1 MFVKNFCFYYNRVM
15 KIEGNIEDI
24 IFHNSDNGYTVLN
37 IDNKGILTTCVG
49 KIANPSEG
57 TYLELDGEFV
67 KNGKYGEQFAFSS
80 ARVSTPKSVEGIK
93 RYLSSGLIKGIGP
106 VTAEAIVEKFGEDTL
121 EIIELNPEKLASVRG
136 VSLNKAINI
145 GESYNEIKNMQKVI
159 MFLQDYNLTT
169 NMSIKI
175 YNTYGDKTIDIMSKN
190 PYKLIEDIDGV
201 GFLTA
206 DKIAV
211 SMGLSIDSEFRV
223 RAGILHCLKDTSEK
237 GGNTYLPRDE
247 LFEMSNTLLRIESGF
262 DILFDRALEGLTI
275 DSVVK
280 CFESRGKEIVML
292 TNFYKV
298 EQAVAKKINLLNITN
313 EVVDINI
320 DSEIEDFERVNKITL
335 HEEQKKAISMA
346 VSKHISVITG
356 GPGTGKTTIVK
367 CILKILK
374 QNSNKIL
381 LLAPTGRA
389 AKRLSESCGE
399 NASTI
404 HRALEVNFKDDNK
417 SFFTYNA
424 SNKLPAEVVIVDEMS
439 MVDVT
444 LMNYL
449 MQALSNNC
457 KVVLVG
463 DKDQLPSVGA
473 GNVLHDILA
482 SEKVPYVQL
491 TQIFRQDEKSLIVSN
506 AHLINEG
513 KMPNLTN
520 KSTDFFFEERTDGFD
535 MLNTVVDLVTE
546 RLPAYSKVDPINIQ
560 VLAPMKSGIC
570 GVNRLNAELQE
581 KINPPSLRK
590 NEIRL
595 DVQIFREGDKVMQ
608 ICNNYER
615 EWARRGEDGFFV
627 EGKGVFNGDM
637 GRITKIDFQTGET
650 TVYFD
655 DDRIATYP
663 RNEITDL
670 QICYATT
677 IHKSQG
683 SEFDVVVMP
692 IVSGAGSIVTRNLLY
707 TGVTRAK
714 KLVVLVGSKKN
725 VARMVYNNF
734 IANRYSMLCEFIKQQ
749 SKKLDILYN

>member
-1 MFVKNFCFYYNRVM
+1 M
-15 KIEGNIEDI
+15 KIEGNVEDI

-37 IDNKGILTTCVG
+37 IDYDGVLTTCVG
-49 KIANPSEG
+49 KTANPNEG
-57 TYLELDGEFV
+57 EYLELEGEFV
-67 KNGKYGEQFAFSS
+67 KNGKYGEQFAFTSCRIS
-80 ARVSTPKSVEGIK
+80 APQSIEGIK
-93 RYLSSGLIKGIGP
+93 RYLASGLIKGIGP
-106 VTAEAIVEKFGEDTL
+106 VTAEAIVEKFREDTL
-121 EIIELNPEKLASVRG
+121 AIIEFSPQRLAEVRG
-136 VSLNKAINI
+136 VSVNKALNI
-145 GESYNEIKNMQKVI
+145 GESFNEIKNMQRVI

-175 YNTYGDKTIDIMSKN
+175 FNTYGDKTIDIMSKN
-190 PYKLIEDIDGV
+190 PYKLVEDIDGI
-201 GFLTA
+201 GFLSA
-206 DKIAV
+206 DKIAI
-211 SMGLSIDSEFRV
+211 SMGLSLDSEFRV
-223 RAGILHCLKDTSEK
+223 RAGILHCLKDSSEK
-237 GGNTYLPRDE
+237 AGNTYLPKLE
-247 LFEMSNTLLRIESGF
+247 LFEMTKNLLNIKDGF
-262 DILFDRALEGLTI
+262 DILFDRAIESLVIDTTI
-275 DSVVK
+275 KD
-280 CFESRGKEIVML
+280 FPSRGENIVML
-292 TNFYKV
+292 TTFYKT

-313 EVVDINI
+313 EIVNTNI
-320 DSEIEDFERVNKITL
+320 DSEIEEFERVNNLTL
-335 HEEQKKAISMA
+335 HEQQKRAIAMA

-356 GPGTGKTTIVK
+356 GPGTGKTTIIK

-374 QNSNKIL
+374 EQSNKIL

-399 NASTI
+399 KASTI
-404 HRALEVNFKDDNK
+404 HRALEVNFKDDQK

-424 SNKLPAEVVIVDEMS
+424 KNKLPVDVVVVDEMS
-439 MVDVT
+439 MVDVS

-449 MQALSNNC
+449 LSALSNNC
-457 KVVLVG
+457 KVILVG

-482 SEKVPYVQL
+482 SEKVPYVML
-491 TQIFRQDEKSLIVSN
+491 THIFRQDEKSLIVSN

-513 KMPNLTN
+513 KMPILNN
-520 KSTDFFFEERTDGFD
+520 KSTDFFFEEKSDNFD

-546 RLPAYSKVDPINIQ
+546 RLPNYTKVDPINIQ
-560 VLAPMKSGIC
+560 VLAPMRSGVC

-590 NEIRL
+590 TEIKL
-595 DVQIFREGDKVMQ
+595 DVQLFREGDKVMQ

-615 EWARRGEDGFFV
+615 TWCKRGEDGFFD

-637 GRITKIDFQTGET
+637 GTITKIDFQTGET
-650 TVYFD
+650 TVYFE
-655 DDRIATYP
+655 DDRISVYP

-692 IVSGAGSIVTRNLLY
+692 VVAGAGSIVTRNLLY

-725 VARMVYNNF
+725 IARMVYNNF
-734 IANRYSMLCEFIKQQ
+734 IANRYSMLCEFIKKQ
-749 SKKLDILYN
+749 SKMMDIMYNE

>member
-1 MFVKNFCFYYNRVM
+1 MR
-15 KIEGNIEDI
+15 IEGNIEDI

-37 IDNKGILTTCVG
+37 IDYEGELLTCVG

-57 TYLELDGEFV
+57 EYLELDGEFV
-67 KNGKYGEQFAFSS
+67 KNGKYGNQFAFSQ
-80 ARVSTPKSVEGIK
+80 ARISSPKSIEGIK
-93 RYLSSGLIKGIGP
+93 RYLASGLIKGIGP
-106 VTAEAIVEKFGEDTL
+106 VTAEAIVEKFREDTL
-121 EIIELNPEKLASVRG
+121 SVIELNPERLAEVRG
-136 VSLNKAINI
+136 VSINKAISI
-145 GESYNEIKNMQKVI
+145 GQYFNEIKNMQRVI

-175 YNTYGDKTIDIMSKN
+175 FNIYGDKAIEILSQN
-190 PYKLIEDIDGV
+190 PYKLVEDIDGI

-211 SMGLSIDSEFRV
+211 SMGLARDSEFRV
-223 RAGILHCLKDTSEK
+223 RAGILHCLKDSSEK
-237 GGNTYLPRDE
+237 SGNTYLPKLE
-247 LFEMSNTLLRIESGF
+247 LFEMTNNLLNIREGF
-262 DILFDRALEGLTI
+262 DILFDRAIESLVIDTTI
-275 DSVVK
+275 KD
-280 CFESRGKEIVML
+280 FASRGENVIML
-292 TNFYKV
+292 TSFYKT

-313 EVVDINI
+313 ENI
-320 DSEIEDFERVNKITL
+320 DENVDSEIAEFERVNKITL
-335 HEEQKKAISMA
+335 HDQQKKAVAMA

-356 GPGTGKTTIVK
+356 GPGTGKTTIIK

-374 QNSNKIL
+374 ENSNKIM

-399 NASTI
+399 QASTI

-424 SNKLPAEVVIVDEMS
+424 KNKLPVDVVIVDEMS

-457 KVVLVG
+457 KVILVG

-473 GNVLHDILA
+473 GNVLHDILV
-482 SEKVPYVQL
+482 SEKVPYVML
-491 TQIFRQDEKSLIVSN
+491 THIFRQDEKSLIVSN

-513 KMPNLTN
+513 KIPNLSN
-520 KSTDFFFEERTDGFD
+520 KSTDFFFEEKNDSYD
-535 MLNTVVDLVTE
+535 MLNTVVELVTE
-546 RLPAYSKVDPINIQ
+546 RLPNYTGVDPINIQ
-560 VLAPMKSGIC
+560 VLAPMRSGVC

-590 NEIRL
+590 NEIKL
-595 DVQIFREGDKVMQ
+595 DIQLFREGDKVMQ

-615 EWARRGEDGFFV
+615 EWHKRGEDGFFF

-637 GRITKIDFQTGET
+637 GTITKIDFQTGET

-655 DDRIATYP
+655 DDRISTYP

-692 IVSGAGSIVTRNLLY
+692 IVAGAGSIITRNLLY

-725 VARMVYNNF
+725 IARMVYNNF
-734 IANRYSMLCEFIKQQ
+734 IANRYSMLSEFIKKQ
-749 SKKLDILYN
+749 SKMMDIMYN

>member
-1 MFVKNFCFYYNRVM
+1 M

-37 IDNKGILTTCVG
+37 IDYNGVLTTCVG
-49 KIANPSEG
+49 KTANPSEG
-57 TYLELDGEFV
+57 EYLELEGEFV

-80 ARVSTPKSVEGIK
+80 SRVSAPQSIEGIK
-93 RYLSSGLIKGIGP
+93 RYLASGLIKGIGP
-106 VTAEAIVEKFGEDTL
+106 VTAEAIVEKFREDTL
-121 EIIELNPEKLASVRG
+121 SIIEFSPQRLAEVRG
-136 VSLNKAINI
+136 VSVNKAISI
-145 GESYNEIKNMQKVI
+145 GESFNEIKNMQRVI
-159 MFLQDYNLTT
+159 MFLQEYNLTT

-175 YNTYGDKTIDIMSKN
+175 FNTYGDKTIDIMSKN
-190 PYKLIEDIDGV
+190 PYKLVEDIDGI

-206 DKIAV
+206 DKIAI
-211 SMGLSIDSEFRV
+211 SMGLSLDSEFRV
-223 RAGILHCLKDTSEK
+223 RAGILHSLKDTSEK
-237 GGNTYLPRDE
+237 SGNTYLPKIE
-247 LFEMSNTLLRIESGF
+247 LFEMTKNLLNIREGF
-262 DILFDRALEGLTI
+262 DILFDRAIESLVIDATI
-275 DSVVK
+275 KD
-280 CFESRGKEIVML
+280 FPSRGENVIML
-292 TNFYKV
+292 TSFYKT
-298 EQAVAKKINLLNITN
+298 EQSVAKKINLLNITN
-313 EVVDINI
+313 EIVDSNVDI
-320 DSEIEDFERVNKITL
+320 EIAEFERINKITL

-356 GPGTGKTTIVK
+356 GPGTGKTTIIK

-374 QNSNKIL
+374 EKSSKIM

-389 AKRLSESCGE
+389 AKRLSESCDE
-399 NASTI
+399 QASTI
-404 HRALEVNFKDDNK
+404 HRALEVNFKDDQK

-424 SNKLPAEVVIVDEMS
+424 KNKLPVDVVIVDEMS

-449 MQALSNNC
+449 LSALSNNC
-457 KVVLVG
+457 KVILVG

-482 SEKVPYVQL
+482 SEKVPYVML

-513 KMPNLTN
+513 KMPVLSN
-520 KSTDFFFEERTDGFD
+520 KSTDFFFEEKQDNFD
-535 MLNTVVDLVTE
+535 MLNTVVELVTE
-546 RLPAYSKVDPINIQ
+546 RLPNYAKVDPINIQ
-560 VLAPMKSGIC
+560 VLAPMRSGVC

-581 KINPPSLRK
+581 KINPPSIRK
-590 NEIRL
+590 NEIKL
-595 DVQIFREGDKVMQ
+595 DIQLFREGDKVMQ

-615 EWARRGEDGFFV
+615 TWHKRGEDGFFA

-637 GRITKIDFQTGET
+637 GTITKIDFQTGET

-655 DDRIATYP
+655 DDRISTYP

-692 IVSGAGSIVTRNLLY
+692 IVAGAGSIVTRNLLY

-725 VARMVYNNF
+725 IARMVYNNF
-734 IANRYSMLCEFIKQQ
+734 IANRYSMLCEFIKKQ
-749 SKKLDILYN
+749 SKMMDILYN

>member
-1 MFVKNFCFYYNRVM
+1 MR
-15 KIEGNIEDI
+15 IEGNIEDI

-37 IDNKGILTTCVG
+37 IDYEGELLTCVG

-57 TYLELDGEFV
+57 EYLELEGEFV
-67 KNGKYGEQFAFSS
+67 KNGKYGNQFAFSQ
-80 ARVSTPKSVEGIK
+80 ARISSPKSIEGIK
-93 RYLSSGLIKGIGP
+93 RYLASGLIKGIGP
-106 VTAEAIVEKFGEDTL
+106 VTAEAIVEKFREDTL
-121 EIIELNPEKLASVRG
+121 SVIELNPERLAEVRG
-136 VSLNKAINI
+136 VSINKAISI
-145 GESYNEIKNMQKVI
+145 GQYFNEIKNMQRVI

-175 YNTYGDKTIDIMSKN
+175 FNIYGDKAIEILSQN
-190 PYKLIEDIDGV
+190 PYKLVEDIDGI

-211 SMGLSIDSEFRV
+211 SMGLARDSEFRV
-223 RAGILHCLKDTSEK
+223 RAGILHCLKDSSEK
-237 GGNTYLPRDE
+237 SGNTYLPKLE
-247 LFEMSNTLLRIESGF
+247 LFEMTNNLLNIREGF
-262 DILFDRALEGLTI
+262 DILFDRAIESLVIDTTI
-275 DSVVK
+275 KD
-280 CFESRGKEIVML
+280 FASRGESVIML
-292 TNFYKV
+292 TSFYKT

-313 EVVDINI
+313 ENI
-320 DSEIEDFERVNKITL
+320 DENVDSEIAEFERVNKITL
-335 HEEQKKAISMA
+335 HDQQKKAVAMA

-356 GPGTGKTTIVK
+356 GPGTGKTTIIK

-374 QNSNKIL
+374 ENSNKIM

-399 NASTI
+399 QASTI

-417 SFFTYNA
+417 SFFTYN
-424 SNKLPAEVVIVDEMS
+424 SKNKLPVDVVIVDEMS

-457 KVVLVG
+457 KVILVG

-473 GNVLHDILA
+473 GNVLHDILV
-482 SEKVPYVQL
+482 SEKVPYVML
-491 TQIFRQDEKSLIVSN
+491 THIFRQDEKSLIVSN

-513 KMPNLTN
+513 KIPNLSN
-520 KSTDFFFEERTDGFD
+520 KSTDFFFEEKNDNYD
-535 MLNTVVDLVTE
+535 MLNTVVELVTE
-546 RLPAYSKVDPINIQ
+546 RLPNYTGVDPINIQ
-560 VLAPMKSGIC
+560 VLAPMRSGVC

-590 NEIRL
+590 NEIKL
-595 DVQIFREGDKVMQ
+595 DIQLFREGDKVMQ

-615 EWARRGEDGFFV
+615 EWHKRGEDGFFF

-637 GRITKIDFQTGET
+637 GTITKIDFQTGET

-655 DDRIATYP
+655 DDRISTYP

-692 IVSGAGSIVTRNLLY
+692 IVAGAGSIITRNLLY

-725 VARMVYNNF
+725 IARMVYNNF
-734 IANRYSMLCEFIKQQ
+734 IANRYSMLSEFIKKQ
-749 SKKLDILYN
+749 SKMMDIMYN

>member
-1 MFVKNFCFYYNRVM
+1 M
-15 KIEGNIEDI
+15 KIEGNVEDI

-37 IDNKGILTTCVG
+37 IDYQGVLTTCVG
-49 KIANPSEG
+49 KTANPLEG
-57 TYLELDGEFV
+57 QYLELEGEFV
-67 KNGKYGEQFAFSS
+67 KNGRYGDQFAFSCCRAS
-80 ARVSTPKSVEGIK
+80 SPKSIEGIK
-93 RYLSSGLIKGIGP
+93 RYLASGLIKGIGP
-106 VTAEAIVEKFGEDTL
+106 VTAEAIVERFGEDTL
-121 EIIELNPEKLASVRG
+121 EVIELNPQKLAEVRG
-136 VSLNKAINI
+136 VSITKAMSI
-145 GESYNEIKNMQKVI
+145 GQSYNEIKNMQRVI

-175 YNTYGDKTIDIMSKN
+175 FNTYGEKTIDIMSKN

-206 DKIAV
+206 DKIAI
-211 SMGLSIDSEFRV
+211 SMGLSLDSEFRV
-223 RAGILHCLKDTSEK
+223 RAGILHCLKDSSEK
-237 GGNTYLPRDE
+237 NGNTYLPKQE
-247 LFEMSNTLLRIESGF
+247 LFNMTNTLLNIKSQY
-262 DILFDRALEGLTI
+262 DILFERAIESLVI
-275 DSVVK
+275 DSTVK
-280 CFESRGKEIVML
+280 DFVSQGKEIVML
-292 TNFYKV
+292 TSFYKT

-313 EVVDINI
+313 EIVDINVDGEI
-320 DSEIEDFERVNKITL
+320 SEFERVNKITL

-346 VSKHISVITG
+346 VSKHICVITG
-356 GPGTGKTTIVK
+356 GPGTGKTTIIK

-374 QNSNKIL
+374 EQTNKIM

-424 SNKLPAEVVIVDEMS
+424 KNKLPADVVIVDEVS
-439 MVDVT
+439 MVDVS

-449 MQALSNNC
+449 MQALSNSC
-457 KVVLVG
+457 KLVLVG

-473 GNVLHDILA
+473 GNVLHDILQ
-482 SEKVPYVQL
+482 SEKVPYVML

-506 AHLINEG
+506 AHAINQG

-520 KSTDFFFEERTDGFD
+520 KSTDFFFEEKTDGLD
-535 MLNTVVDLVTE
+535 MLNTVVELVTE
-546 RLPAYSKVDPINIQ
+546 RLPAYAKIDPTNIQ
-560 VLAPMKSGIC
+560 VLAPMRTGIC

-581 KINPPSLRK
+581 KINPQTLRK

-608 ICNNYER
+608 ICNNYDR
-615 EWARRGEDGFFV
+615 TWAKRGEDGFFF

-637 GRITKIDFQTGET
+637 GKITKIDFQTGET

-655 DDRIATYP
+655 DDRISVYP

-725 VARMVYNNF
+725 IARMVYNNF

-749 SKKLDILYN
+749 NKKMDILYS

>member
-1 MFVKNFCFYYNRVM
+1 M
-15 KIEGNIEDI
+15 KIEGNVEDI

-37 IDNKGILTTCVG
+37 IDYEGVLTTCVG
-49 KIANPSEG
+49 KIPNPNEG
-57 TYLELDGEFV
+57 QYLELEGEWV
-67 KNGKYGEQFAFSS
+67 KNGKYGDQFAFSS
-80 ARVSTPKSVEGIK
+80 ARASSPKSVEGIK
-93 RYLSSGLIKGIGP
+93 RYLASGLIKGIGP
-106 VTAEAIVEKFGEDTL
+106 VTAEAIVEMFGEDTL
-121 EIIELNPEKLASVRG
+121 EVIELNPEKLARVRG
-136 VSLNKAINI
+136 VSITKAMSI
-145 GESYNEIKNMQKVI
+145 GQSYAEIKNMQRVI

-175 YNTYGDKTIDIMSKN
+175 FNTYGDKTIDIMSKN

-201 GFLTA
+201 GFMTA
-206 DKIAV
+206 DKIAI
-211 SMGLSIDSEFRV
+211 SMGLTLDSEFRV
-223 RAGILHCLKDTSEK
+223 RAGILHCLKDSSEK
-237 GGNTYLPRDE
+237 SGNTYLPKQE
-247 LFEMSNTLLRIESGF
+247 LFDMTNNLLHIPQEF
-262 DILFDRALEGLTI
+262 DILFDRAIESLVI
-275 DSVVK
+275 DSTIK
-280 CFESRGKEIVML
+280 DFSSKGSEIIML
-292 TNFYKV
+292 TTFYKT
-298 EQAVAKKINLLNITN
+298 EQSVAKKINLLNVTN
-313 EVVDINI
+313 ENIDINVEG
-320 DSEIEDFERVNKITL
+320 EIADFERVNKITL
-335 HEEQKKAISMA
+335 HEEQKKAIAMA

-356 GPGTGKTTIVK
+356 GPGTGKTTIIK

-374 QNSNKIL
+374 EQSSKIL

-404 HRALEVNFKDDNK
+404 HRALEVNFKDDNT
-417 SFFTYNA
+417 SFFNYNA
-424 SNKLPAEVVIVDEMS
+424 KNKLPVDVIIVDEMS

-457 KVVLVG
+457 KVILVG

-482 SEKVPYVQL
+482 SEKVPYVML

-506 AHLINEG
+506 AHAINEG

-520 KSTDFFFEERTDGFD
+520 KSTDFFFEEKDDGFD
-535 MLNTVVDLVTE
+535 MLNTVVDLVTS
-546 RLPAYSKVDPINIQ
+546 RLPAYTGVEPVNIQ

-570 GVNRLNAELQE
+570 GVHRLNQELQE

-590 NEIRL
+590 NEIKL
-595 DVQIFREGDKVMQ
+595 EVQLFREGDKVMQ

-615 EWARRGEDGFFV
+615 TWAKRGEDGIFT

-655 DDRIATYP
+655 DDRISVYP

-714 KLVVLVGSKKN
+714 KLVVLVGAKKN

-734 IANRYSMLCEFIKQQ
+734 IANRYSMLSEFIKQQ